1 MPDTFILKNGAILGA
16 PYRTLSAVGWA
27 LQAVYF
33 KGRPTLPNERNNL
46 AQNNPKGYYAINFT
60 FPT

>member
-1 MPDTFILKNGAILGA
+1 M
-16 PYRTLSAVGWA
+16 SAVGWA

-60 FPT
+60 FST